1 MCSQQVRHHYGY
13 TLACR
18 PGDQELHTW
27 IWDKINNCYMRVP
40 WRIME
45 KVKHHYEN
53 DTTFIWDKVNHCEL
67 EVPWLVFMQVNYHL

>member
-1 MCSQQVRHHYGY
+1 
-13 TLACR
+13 
-18 PGDQELHTW
+18 
-27 IWDKINNCYMRVP
+27 MRVP